1 MLRVPALAASRTTTL
16 VALTTLGVLLTAP
29 HPDAQTPPAATT
41 AAAPESA
48 QLAGSAHVTIDVKP
62 IAILEGH
69 DVRAT
74 VKVNPASSNR
84 LLSVAIDAPTFYAS
98 TERELMGAAAPRT
111 YTFKWDKLPA
121 GQYKVEAIVTDAAGK
136 LTRVHREFLVHGG
149 LVEGEMQPTTPN
161 PGRRGRRG
169 RQ

>member
-1 MLRVPALAASRTTTL
+1 MFRVPALAALRTAIAVACTTT
-16 VALTTLGVLLTAP
+16 GLLLAAP
-29 HPDAQTPPAATT
+29 NPDAQTPPGNTDAPAADD
-41 AAAPESA
+41 PR
-48 QLAGSAHVTIDVKP
+48 AGSAQVTIEVKP
-62 IAILEGH
+62 VAILEGH

-74 VKVNPASSNR
+74 VKVNPESANR

-98 TERELMGAAAPRT
+98 TERELMGAASPRT

-136 LTRVHREFLVHGG
+136 LTRVQREFMVHGG
-149 LVEGEMQPTTPN
+149 LIDGEMQPTQPN

>member
-1 MLRVPALAASRTTTL
+1 MRLVSALAASRTI
-16 VALTTLGVLLTAP
+16 VFAALTTTGLLFAVP
-29 HPDAQTPPAATT
+29 HPAAQAPRASAADDEAVTT
-41 AAAPESA
+41 LKTGTA
-48 QLAGSAHVTIDVKP
+48 QVTVDVKP
-62 IAILEGH
+62 IAVLEGH

-74 VKVNPASSNR
+74 VKVNPESSNR

-121 GQYKVEAIVTDAAGK
+121 GQYTVEAIVTDAAGR
-136 LTRVHREFLVHGG
+136 LTRVQREFLVHG
-149 LVEGEMQPTTPN
+149 LVSDGEMQPTTPN

>member
-1 MLRVPALAASRTTTL
+1 MLRVPALASLRTATAVACTTI
-16 VALTTLGVLLTAP
+16 GLLLAAP
-29 HPDAQTPPAATT
+29 HPGAQAPPANTD
-41 AAAPESA
+41 AADTDVEAKAGTA
-48 QLAGSAHVTIDVKP
+48 QLTVDVKP
-62 IAILEGH
+62 AAILEGH

-74 VKVNPASSNR
+74 VKVNPESSNR

-98 TERELMGAAAPRT
+98 TERELMGAASPRT

-121 GQYKVEAIVTDAAGK
+121 GQYKVEAIVTDAAGR
-136 LTRVHREFLVHGG
+136 LTRVQREFKVHGG
-149 LVEGEMQPTTPN
+149 LIDGEMQPTPRP